1 MTSKELIENRTYIS
15 DFIEMPE
22 ANSSIVIHEG
32 TFLIE
37 TEDCKIELNGKITYE
52 WYPTSGVRFH
62 GKVIG
67 NYKELINIQC
77 KNSDFKVTVNGFELG
92 KGIIKRS
99 ESVETV
105 DSLECTIYGIISG
118 CAIIGDKS
126 ASIEKIRFTIPN
138 LRYFLGLVVKP
149 ILQKEH
155 FYSCRIEFEDDDYQ
169 IIIDKCLDFKN
180 RKKKLDENGGFIT
193 LYNGEL
199 SIKKGKID
207 YSNAQDLLH
216 CFNTFITFIN
226 GRRTSALFIQG
237 ITENV
242 VKWTDYSSYKI
253 DTYKWVRTWTD
264 STSVKA
270 FSELWKRFRSIWKQS
285 PDDKSFLVSSIHWY
299 VEANS
304 NAAYTEGS
312 IILAQTAL
320 ELIYNWW
327 MIVENKKMMPGKD
340 SDNISAANKIRLI
353 LSKLNVPSSIP
364 SAFIELQ
371 KFKNSRNAIDAPD
384 TIVNIRNA
392 IVHSRESNRRK
403 LSKIHADAIGEALQV
418 YIWYI
423 ELSLLCI
430 LEYDDGYFN
439 RCSGE
444 LYEAD
449 GIQKVP
455 WKRDN

>member
-1 MTSKELIENRTYIS
+1 MTSKELIEKRAYIS
-15 DFIEMPE
+15 DIVEMPE
-22 ANSSIVIHEG
+22 ANSLIVIHEG
-32 TFLIE
+32 TFLIK
-37 TEDCKIELNGKITYE
+37 TEDCNIELNGKITYE
-52 WYPTSGVRFH
+52 WFPTPGIRFYA
-62 GKVIG
+62 KSM
-67 NYKELINIQC
+67 NKNAELSNIELN
-77 KNSDFKVTVNGFELG
+77 NSDFVVIVNGFELG
-92 KGIIKRS
+92 KGIITRFK
-99 ESVETV
+99 SVETV
-105 DSLECTIYGIISG
+105 DSSECTIYGIISG

-149 ILQKEH
+149 IPQKEY
-155 FYSCRIEFEDDDYQ
+155 FYSCRLEFEDDDYQ
-169 IIIDKCLDFKN
+169 IIIDKCLDFEN

-199 SIKKGKID
+199 NIKKGKID
-207 YSNAQDLLH
+207 YSSAQDLLH

-253 DTYKWVRTWTD
+253 DTYKWVRTWTV

-270 FSELWKRFRSIWKQS
+270 FNELWKRFRSIWKRS

-299 VEANS
+299 VEANN
-304 NAAYTEGS
+304 NAAYSEGS

-327 MIVENKKMMPGKD
+327 IVENKKMMLGKD
-340 SDNISAANKIRLI
+340 SDNISVANKIRLI
-353 LSKLNVPSSIP
+353 LSQLNLPGSIP
-364 SAFIELQ
+364 STLTELQ
-371 KFKNSRNAIDAPD
+371 KFKKSRNAIDAPD
-384 TIVNIRNA
+384 AIVEIRNA

-403 LSKIHADAIGEALQV
+403 LSEIDADAIGEALQV

-444 LYEAD
+444 LYEAK
-449 GIQKVP
+449 GIQKMP
-455 WKRDN
+455 WKRDF